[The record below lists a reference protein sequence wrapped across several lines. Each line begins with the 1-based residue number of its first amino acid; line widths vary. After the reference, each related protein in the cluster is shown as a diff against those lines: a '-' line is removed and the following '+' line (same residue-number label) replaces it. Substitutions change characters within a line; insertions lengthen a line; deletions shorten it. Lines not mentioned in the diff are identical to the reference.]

1 MAWSCH
7 SSWHRNACPP
17 PSRPDLLWSSET
29 PPGCFL
35 SPPWNQPGF
44 LASWREN
51 KRTSSVGLYIPFF
64 VALVALVVLLLK
76 QAIQGLSWI
85 LPPSEFSLTALT
97 PPCTGPESTHR
108 CTHRGTYTAAFCKPL
123 PQPAWGLAA
132 GLSRVPPSF
141 SQPLGLF
148 AFSDLEWHSFQWIIL
163 LVSMISTAT
172 ITWKPDVCLPGVLLL
187 YLYKHRPSE

>member
-17 PSRPDLLWSSET
+17 PSRPDLLRSSET

-51 KRTSSVGLYIPFF
+51 KRTSSVGLYIPLFGM
-64 VALVALVVLLLK
+64 ALVALVVLLLK

-108 CTHRGTYTAAFCKPL
+108 CTHRGTYPAAFCKPL

-141 SQPLGLF
+141 SQPEGLWTTDRLCHTP
-148 AFSDLEWHSFQWIIL
+148 AFTVLSRHFVLRSSSPAQ
-163 LVSMISTAT
+163 
-172 ITWKPDVCLPGVLLL
+172 LLL
-187 YLYKHRPSE
+187 CVQDVVCD